1 VCFDVALVFEP
12 QVVDARIRRQAV
24 AQARKLKL
32 ELPTFSQLAS
42 PPAPSSELW
51 NTLSNVRPDD
61 PDPKN
66 LWRIHWFNAKNRKDR
81 DAVPGHVVLPKTMTG
96 VDAPILVLL
105 GRRFPMIGA
114 HKVLAAYAGLIER
127 LVTGRFDP
135 AAQKAVWPS
144 TGNYCRGGV
153 AVSRIL
159 GCRGVAVL
167 PEGMSRE
174 RFDWLGKWVLEPD
187 DIVRTPGTESNVK
200 EIYDKC
206 AELACDAHN
215 VILNQFSSFSNYL
228 IHYEC
233 TGRAAEEAFRAY
245 AGSSRRQLVAFV
257 SATGSSG
264 TLAAGDY
271 LKSRRGTKIAAVE
284 ATECP
289 TMLNNGFGEHNI
301 QGIGD
306 KHIPLIQ
313 NVMNM
318 DFVVGVSD
326 SVTDKLNLLFAS
338 GIGRNYLT
346 ARRGLGLPLVAALDD
361 IGISGIANIVAAIK
375 LAKYMSYGPEDV
387 VVTIATDS
395 AAMYRSEQEQYE
407 AKHYG
412 KGFDEVNAGEVF
424 AGCILAAATDHVLE
438 LTELQRSRVFNLGY
452 YTWVEQQGVSL
463 ADFEARRSQ
472 AFWRSIRASLPE
484 WDRLIGEFNRE
495 VRH

>member
-1 VCFDVALVFEP
+1 MALALEP
-12 QVVDARIRRQAV
+12 QVVNEKIRGEAV
-24 AQARKLKL
+24 AQARRLKL

-42 PPAPSSELW
+42 PPAPSCELW
-51 NTLSNVRPDD
+51 TSLSSVPPDD

-66 LWRIHWFNAKNRKDR
+66 LWRMHWFNAANRKDR
-81 DAVPGHVVLPKTMTG
+81 DAVPGHVVLPKAVTG

-114 HKVLAAYAGLIER
+114 HKVLAAYAGLIEH

-174 RFDWLGKWVLEPD
+174 RFDWLENWVRGAD

-206 AELACDAHN
+206 AELARDREN
-215 VILNQFSSFSNYL
+215 LIINQFSSFSNYL
-228 IHYEC
+228 IHHAC

-245 AGSSRRQLVAFV
+245 AGTSGRRPAAFV
-257 SATGSSG
+257 AATGSSG

-271 LKSRRGTKIAAVE
+271 LKSRWGTRIAAVE

-326 SVTDKLNLLFAS
+326 HATDELNLLFAS
-338 GIGRNYLT
+338 GIGRSYLM
-346 ARRGLGLPLVAALDD
+346 ARRKLDPPAVEAFDD

-395 AAMYRSEQEQYE
+395 AAMYRSEQERYR
-407 AKHYG
+407 ARHYG
-412 KGFDEVNAGEVF
+412 NGFDEVNAAEIF
-424 AGCILAAATDHVLE
+424 AGRMLSAATDHVLE
-438 LTELQRSRVFNLGY
+438 LTEPERRRVFNLGY

-472 AFWRSIRASLPE
+472 SFWRGIEASLGE
-484 WDRLIGEFNRE
+484 WDRLIDDFNRE
-495 VRH
+495 VRN